1 MRFKSVLIALVV
13 CALVAMTG
21 TAFAQNTS
29 GTVKKPKVEAET
41 LTSGESEPAAFEGG
55 TDNGGGSGA
64 TTVLPFTGADVT
76 LFLVIGLAAIGAGAA
91 LVRRAGPK
99 KLP

>member
-1 MRFKSVLIALVV
+1 MRFKALLVAGVV

-41 LTSGESEPAAFEGG
+41 LTSGESQPAFFEGG
-55 TDNGGGSGA
+55 TDNGDSGG

-76 LFLVIGLAAIGAGAA
+76 LFLVIGLAAIGVGAA
-91 LVRRAGPK
+91 LVRRAGAK
-99 KLP
+99 RLP

>member
-1 MRFKSVLIALVV
+1 MRFKALLVAGVV

-41 LTSGESEPAAFEGG
+41 LTSGESQPAFFEGG
-55 TDNGGGSGA
+55 TDNGGDSGGP
-64 TTVLPFTGADVT
+64 TVLPFTGADVT
-76 LFLVIGLAAIGAGAA
+76 LFLVIGLAAIGVGAV
-91 LVRRAGPK
+91 LVRRAGAK
-99 KLP
+99 RLP